1 MTKNNFRGNYNF
13 PTNNNRSNEDT
24 VLICDII
31 PEETEIKIALIAV
44 SACAKNFERQ
54 DPKKKNIQRNQRK
67 EISNRIRYFCLLDY
81 FYYYCFYYYH
91 SDIDSCLQR

>member
-13 PTNNNRSNEDT
+13 PTNNNRFNEDA

-54 DPKKKNIQRNQRK
+54 DPEKKTSN
-67 EISNRIRYFCLLDY
+67 EINEQKYQIGF
-81 FYYYCFYYYH
+81 
-91 SDIDSCLQR
+91 DISVC

>member
-13 PTNNNRSNEDT
+13 PTNNNLLNEDT

-44 SACAKNFERQ
+44 SACAKNFETQ
-54 DPKKKNIQRNQRK
+54 DPKKKTSN
-67 EISNRIRYFCLLDY
+67 EINEKKYQIGF
-81 FYYYCFYYYH
+81 
-91 SDIDSCLQR
+91 DISVC

>member
-13 PTNNNRSNEDT
+13 PTNNNLLNEDT

-54 DPKKKNIQRNQRK
+54 DPKKKTSN
-67 EISNRIRYFCLLDY
+67 EINEKKYQIGF
-81 FYYYCFYYYH
+81 
-91 SDIDSCLQR
+91 DISVC

>member
-13 PTNNNRSNEDT
+13 PTNNNRFNEDA

-31 PEETEIKIALIAV
+31 PEETEIEIALIAV

-54 DPKKKNIQRNQRK
+54 DPKKKKHPSKSTNRNIKSDSIFLIVRL
-67 EISNRIRYFCLLDY
+67 FLLLL
-81 FYYYCFYYYH
+81 F
-91 SDIDSCLQR
+91 LLLPV

>member
-13 PTNNNRSNEDT
+13 PTNNNLLNEDT

-54 DPKKKNIQRNQRK
+54 DPKKKHPTKSTKRNIKSDSIFLFVRL
-67 EISNRIRYFCLLDY
+67 FLLLL
-81 FYYYCFYYYH
+81 F
-91 SDIDSCLQR
+91 LLLPV

>member
-1 MTKNNFRGNYNF
+1 MTKNNFRGIYNF

-54 DPKKKNIQRNQRK
+54 DPKKKTSN
-67 EISNRIRYFCLLDY
+67 EINEKKYQIGF
-81 FYYYCFYYYH
+81 
-91 SDIDSCLQR
+91 DISVC

>member
-13 PTNNNRSNEDT
+13 PTNNNRFNEDA

-54 DPKKKNIQRNQRK
+54 DPKKKTSN
-67 EISNRIRYFCLLDY
+67 EINEQKYQIGF
-81 FYYYCFYYYH
+81 
-91 SDIDSCLQR
+91 DISVC

>member
-54 DPKKKNIQRNQRK
+54 DLRKKTSN
-67 EISNRIRYFCLLDY
+67 EINEQKYQIGF
-81 FYYYCFYYYH
+81 
-91 SDIDSCLQR
+91 DISVC

>member
-13 PTNNNRSNEDT
+13 PTNNNLLNEDT

-44 SACAKNFERQ
+44 SACSKNFERQ
-54 DPKKKNIQRNQRK
+54 DPKKKTSN
-67 EISNRIRYFCLLDY
+67 EIYEQKYQIGF
-81 FYYYCFYYYH
+81 
-91 SDIDSCLQR
+91 DISVC